1 MDMRRT
7 NVDAVPAHTKQSH
20 SNHGRHSFIRLW
32 ITALSLGGLAVA
44 FPVRASAQT
53 QLDVHGSWARG
64 TATHANSWGAG
75 AGIQGTIAG
84 KSSVI
89 ALTASPSFDYM
100 KQEKGGPS
108 QESVTLDLALQPG
121 GSGTVTPYVGG
132 SAGANW
138 SSGSN
143 KQWDGTK
150 LGLETFG
157 GVQLKVGTSA
167 LSLKGE
173 ERFGYVR
180 GQEHVLTTRFGV
192 LISM

>member
-1 MDMRRT
+1 MRRT
-7 NVDAVPAHTKQSH
+7 LVHAVTAATKDPR
-20 SNHGRHSFIRLW
+20 SNHPRSSFARLCLA
-32 ITALSLGGLAVA
+32 ILSVSAMSLAALPARATAQA
-44 FPVRASAQT
+44 
-53 QLDVHGSWARG
+53 QLDVHGNWAKG
-64 TATHANSWGAG
+64 TSSHTSSWGG
-75 AGIQGTIAG
+75 GVGVQGTIAG
-84 KSSVI
+84 KSSLV
-89 ALTASPSFDYM
+89 ALSAAPSFDYL
-100 KQEKGGPS
+100 KQENGGPA
-108 QESVTLDLALQPG
+108 QETVSLDLDLQPG
-121 GSGTVTPYVGG
+121 GNGTVTPYVGA

-150 LGLETFG
+150 LGLETLA

-173 ERFGYVR
+173 ERFGYVK

>member
-1 MDMRRT
+1 MQMRST
-7 NVDAVPAHTKQSH
+7 FVDAGSAVGNRSPSNRRQSVIARLCLTTFSLTAIALAALPAQA
-20 SNHGRHSFIRLW
+20 R
-32 ITALSLGGLAVA
+32 
-44 FPVRASAQT
+44 AQT

-64 TATHANSWGAG
+64 TATHVNSWGAG
-75 AGIQGTIAG
+75 AGVQGTIAG
-84 KSSVI
+84 KSSVL
-89 ALTASPSFDYM
+89 ALSASPSFDYM

-150 LGLETFG
+150 LGLETF
-157 GVQLKVGTSA
+157 
-167 LSLKGE
+167 
-173 ERFGYVR
+173 
-180 GQEHVLTTRFGV
+180 
-192 LISM
+192 

>member
-1 MDMRRT
+1 MRRT
-7 NVDAVPAHTKQSH
+7 HVDAVPAATKYPQS
-20 SNHGRHSFIRLW
+20 SRSRSRFIPFCLAVLSFG
-32 ITALSLGGLAVA
+32 ALAVA
-44 FPVRASAQT
+44 FPGRAIAQS
-53 QLDVHGSWARG
+53 QLDIHGSWAKG
-64 TATHANSWGAG
+64 TATHASSWGAG

-84 KSSVI
+84 KSSLFE
-89 ALTASPSFDYM
+89 LTASPSFDYM
-100 KQEKGGPS
+100 KQENGGPS

-132 SAGANW
+132 SGGANW

-173 ERFGYVR
+173 ERFGYVK
-180 GQEHVLTTRFGV
+180 GQEHTLTTRFGV
-192 LISM
+192 VISL